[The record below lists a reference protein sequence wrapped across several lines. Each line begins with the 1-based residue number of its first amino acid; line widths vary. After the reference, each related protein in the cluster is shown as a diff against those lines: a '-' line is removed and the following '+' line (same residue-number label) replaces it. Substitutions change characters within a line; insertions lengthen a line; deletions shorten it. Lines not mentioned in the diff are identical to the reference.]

1 MKQIFIFIMLLTLS
15 MGLYAGDS
23 NTVNNAAIPSL
34 TGVKW
39 KLIGIGD
46 VKTDELKALKSYTVD
61 GKDCK
66 KCYTVTFK
74 ENGTFTGFS
83 TTNELYGNYLINY
96 STHDFKISELGG
108 LKINELG
115 DGNIYFTLLGTVQS
129 YDLIESGLKLYYN
142 NKNNYLLFSEQDT
155 SVTTCGLKTALLGM
169 VATEAV
175 ILKKAP
181 TGDFFSPYIVVPSSV
196 YTGTIFLIR
205 QFKGGHTKERIC
217 NYPQY
222 ARDWDV
228 PEKGL
233 PVILKG
239 KSYDYDGFQ
248 PTTAEEIFYDLELL
262 TIQKKQP

>member
-1 MKQIFIFIMLLTLS
+1 MMKQIFIFILIMTLS
-15 MGLYAGDS
+15 MGLYAGDD
-23 NTVNNAAIPSL
+23 NTVNNAAVPSL
-34 TGVKW
+34 TGIKW
-39 KLIGIGD
+39 KLVGIGD

-61 GKDCK
+61 GKDCA

-115 DGNIYFTLLGTVQS
+115 DGNIYFTLLGIVQS

-155 SVTTCGLKTALLGM
+155 SVTTCGLKTALLGV

-181 TGDFFSPYIVVPSSV
+181 TGDFFSPYIVISSSV
-196 YTGTIFLIR
+196 YEGEIFLIQQLKNVR
-205 QFKGGHTKERIC
+205 IIRRIC
-217 NYPQY
+217 NFPQY

-228 PEKGL
+228 PEKGV

-239 KSYDYDGFQ
+239 KFYHFDGFQ
-248 PTTAEEIFYDLELL
+248 PASADQMYYDLELL
-262 TIQKKQP
+262 TIQKK